1 MISPTEKKGI
11 VDEFVFIGADNDDV
25 IDQMVRYW
33 GDTYQNNS
41 EFMAYNSAY
50 IAYKDDLNAIIKS
63 ELETVPFPD
72 NFETHQETFYAKR
85 TAVLSAI
92 AEKAKSVADDASNK
106 ATTAQGAAEL
116 AQQAANAANVAAEEA
131 KGKANS
137 AESVANAATN
147 RLTDWAD
154 DKTISPIEKLGLSE
168 ELVFIVADK
177 GDIDNQIEVY
187 DFAEEKNLYN
197 AYATAY
203 EAYKTILEEI
213 LNSTESEVHLTD
225 DQKSRFDSAPSSF
238 YAARTPL
245 LKAIAEAAKKFA
257 TDAQETAN
265 AAKNGIGGLQAAQE
279 QLAKEFADY
288 ARLNNVDNAIK
299 TIEERYF
306 DESGKILPGALDNN
320 HIYDL
325 SIAALGMDAPDNLIP
340 EDGVKADS
348 YFGRY
353 LVGSVGIFG
362 DLIAHEV
369 IADKI
374 KGPVKDYVDS
384 IDNFTGLDIW
394 SNSTYESSV

>member
-299 TIEERYF
+299 TIEESYF
-306 DESGKILPGALDNN
+306 D
-320 HIYDL
+320 
-325 SIAALGMDAPDNLIP
+325 
-340 EDGVKADS
+340 
-348 YFGRY
+348 
-353 LVGSVGIFG
+353 
-362 DLIAHEV
+362 
-369 IADKI
+369 
-374 KGPVKDYVDS
+374 
-384 IDNFTGLDIW
+384 
-394 SNSTYESSV
+394 